1 MKLTKMSDL
10 SRRLIVSSIA
20 ILIIGLL
27 VGFSTHPVVSILVV
41 ITIALLAGI
50 GVWEYAQLALNKQIS
65 PAITLMIIC
74 AITEV
79 IAFYI
84 AHKYSTLSQLPII
97 VLVASAVA
105 FFLIHFRD
113 TSNAV
118 LNVAVEFFGLCYI
131 AVPIS
136 FLLGI
141 LYPFPYEGTAQEGR
155 WWLVY
160 LILVT
165 KITDVGGYF
174 IGRLWGKRKLA
185 PNLSPKKTVEGA
197 IAGFICATLMS
208 VLLAYLGQQFSHG
221 SFNLKFYQALILGM
235 FVGVFAQVGDLAESM
250 LKRDAVVKDSN
261 KLPGLGGV
269 LDMVDSLLLTA
280 PIVYFFLKL
289 H

>member
-1 MKLTKMSDL
+1 MSDL